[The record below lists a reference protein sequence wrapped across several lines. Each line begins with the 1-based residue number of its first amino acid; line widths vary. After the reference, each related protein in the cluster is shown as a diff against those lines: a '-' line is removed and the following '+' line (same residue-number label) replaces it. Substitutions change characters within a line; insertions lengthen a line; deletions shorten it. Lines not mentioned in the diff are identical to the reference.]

1 MQTEISFDGILV
13 FGVLVLVFFF
23 YSNSV
28 CTLIL
33 TIYHDTNE

>member
-23 YSNSV
+23 IRILSV
-28 CTLIL
+28 L
-33 TIYHDTNE
+33 